1 MLQQVGI
8 WQIADGGPKRLDSAT
23 VSVEEHLESWIERDP
38 TLVES
43 GLILVGRQLHTEA
56 GPLDLL
62 ALDPV
67 GRWVIIEVKRGRVRR
82 KTIAQ
87 AVDYAACVEKAP
99 LEELAERVDA
109 YLAARAAGPRCLNDA
124 LKDVPSGV
132 EMDEDN
138 RDVRIMVVGT
148 GRDPGLQ
155 RMVDFLSKRG
165 NIEITVISFG
175 VFEAVGGQHVLV
187 RELTESGETPTEQE
201 KPKFSIEQV
210 LALADAKGVG
220 TEVRR
225 LYDAALSVGL
235 YAAPKKRSIMFTP
248 PSKRSKCVLT
258 VWVEP
263 TGKDELNLWIS
274 EDSFQPLYG
283 IQDDEVR
290 RELGGQGF
298 HKLRRANV
306 DEFAQGLVRLF
317 QDRESTEGD

>member
-8 WQIADGGPKRLDSAT
+8 WQIGDDGPKRLNSAT
-23 VSVEEHLESWIERDP
+23 VSLEEHLESWIERDP
-38 TLVES
+38 ALVES
-43 GLILVGRQLHTEA
+43 GLTIVGRQLQTE
-56 GPLDLL
+56 GGRLDLL

-67 GRWVIIEVKRGRVRR
+67 GRWVIIEVKRGWVRR
-82 KTIAQ
+82 ETTAQ
-87 AVDYAACVEKAP
+87 AIDYAACVEKMP

-109 YLAARAAGPRCLNDA
+109 YLAARAAGPRSLTDA
-124 LKDVPSGV
+124 LKEVPSGV
-132 EMDEDN
+132 EMDEDS

-165 NIEITVISFG
+165 NIEITVVSFG

-187 RELTESGETPTEQE
+187 RELTESAETPAEQE
-201 KPKFSIEQV
+201 KPKFSIEHV

-263 TGKDELNLWIS
+263 TGKGELNLWIS
-274 EDSFQPLYG
+274 ETGFDLFYG
-283 IQDDEVR
+283 IRDDEVR

-298 HKLRRANV
+298 HKLPRADV
-306 DEFAQGLVRLF
+306 DEFAERLVRLF